1 MKIIPTNLFDFTTV
15 KTPALQ
21 GSLLVAEPF
30 LRESYFL
37 HSVISLIDRSDT
49 EGTMGVV
56 LNNCTNLKLHNLLSE
71 IDRSHNKV
79 PVFCGGPLS
88 QDRLFFMHTLGPDI
102 VPDSQE
108 IYPGMWLGSNLD
120 VATEYINSGYPVDGV
135 LRFFLGYSG
144 WSVGQLEN
152 ELENNVWAVA
162 NDVDVTSAELLSTN
176 GDRTWHRVVRAMG
189 APYRTWQLHPALPNV
204 N

>member
-1 MKIIPTNLFDFTTV
+1 MKIIPTKLFDFTTV
-15 KTPALQ
+15 KSPALQ
-21 GSLLVAEPF
+21 GSLLVSEPF

-37 HSVISLIDRSDT
+37 HSVISLIDRSPS

-56 LNNCTNLKLHNLLSE
+56 LNNCTNLKLHTLLSE
-71 IDRSHNKV
+71 VNASRDNI

-88 QDRLFFMHTLGPDI
+88 QDRLFFMHTLGPEL
-102 VPDSQE
+102 VPESQQ
-108 IYPGMWLGSNLD
+108 IYPGLWLGSNLD
-120 VATEYINSGYPVDGV
+120 VVVDYINSGYPVDGV

-144 WSVGQLEN
+144 WSVGQLES

-162 NDVDVTSAELLSTN
+162 NNVDVTSAELLSTH

-189 APYRTWQLHPALPNV
+189 SHYRNWQLHPMLPNV

>member
-37 HSVISLIDRSDT
+37 HSVISIIDRSET

-56 LNNCTNLKLHNLLSE
+56 LNNRTNLKLHNILPEVNSQ
-71 IDRSHNKV
+71 HNNV

-88 QDRLFFMHTLGPDI
+88 QDRLFFMHTLGKDI
-102 VPDSQE
+102 VPESQE
-108 IYPGMWLGSNLD
+108 IYRGLWLGSNLD
-120 VATEYINSGYPVDGV
+120 IVVDYINSGYPVDGV
-135 LRFFLGYSG
+135 VRFFLGYSG

-162 NDVDVTSAELLSTN
+162 NDVDVTAAELLSTHA
-176 GDRTWHRVVRAMG
+176 DRTWHRLVRAMG
-189 APYRTWQLHPALPNV
+189 DPYRNWQIHPALPNV